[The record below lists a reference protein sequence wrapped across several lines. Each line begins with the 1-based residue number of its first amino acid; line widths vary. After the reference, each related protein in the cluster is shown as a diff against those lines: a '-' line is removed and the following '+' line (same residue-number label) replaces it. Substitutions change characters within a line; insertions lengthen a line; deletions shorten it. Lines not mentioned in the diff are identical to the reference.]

1 MGPSF
6 TLDLD
11 DPWRRRMHAAAERLR
26 SLDEQRFPQQIE
38 RIHECIR
45 RDAAWN
51 LEAAL
56 ACAARCTEGIARRI
70 SGTRFESAG
79 PPTFRTSQVR

>member
-1 MGPSF
+1 MGPSC

-11 DPWRRRMHAAAERLR
+11 DPWRRRMHATAERLR
-26 SLDEQRFPQQIE
+26 SLDEQRFQQQIE

-56 ACAARCTEGIARRI
+56 GSAARCTESIAPHI

-79 PPTFRTSQVR
+79 